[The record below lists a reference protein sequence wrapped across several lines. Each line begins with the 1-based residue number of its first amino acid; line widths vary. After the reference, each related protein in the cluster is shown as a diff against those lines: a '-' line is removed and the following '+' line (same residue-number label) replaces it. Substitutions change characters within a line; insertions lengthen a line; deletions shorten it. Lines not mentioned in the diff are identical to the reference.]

1 VAPEPTTTRP
11 SRRHRQRP
19 PAITARDLAAVRW
32 VGEQFGAR
40 ADLLAV
46 LLGRLSPSDTQA
58 AGLVGARTVR
68 HHVDRWLRARLV
80 VREHLLG
87 QMWVTPT
94 RRGLSMTGLDF
105 PLWELPDTQLAHV
118 HAVGVIRLA
127 VEQAGGLWVCER
139 QLRRGLTSPVAHP
152 FDGAV
157 RTDTGRHLI
166 EVELTQKAQRRVT
179 RAIAA
184 ADGAMSL
191 TYFTPPELLAPIGRQ
206 VATAE
211 AELRG
216 RGRQLPPIRVI
227 PLPSLADLTRG
238 GAA

>member
-1 VAPEPTTTRP
+1 VAREPSPRRDRGRP
-11 SRRHRQRP
+11 Q
-19 PAITARDLAAVRW
+19 ITARDLAAVRW

-46 LLGRLSPSDTQA
+46 LLGRMAQAPTQQ
-58 AGLVGARTVR
+58 AGRVGYDTVR

-105 PLWELPDTQLAHV
+105 PLWELPETQLAHV
-118 HAVGVIRLA
+118 HAVGVVRLA
-127 VEQAGGLWVCER
+127 VEQASALWLCER
-139 QLRRGLTSPVAHP
+139 QLRRELSSPVAHP

-157 RTDTGRHLI
+157 QTETGRHLVEI
-166 EVELTQKAQRRVT
+166 ELTQKAQRRVT
-179 RAIAA
+179 RAVAA
-184 ADGAMSL
+184 ADGALSL
-191 TYFTPPELLAPIGRQ
+191 TYFTPSELLAPIGRQ
-206 VATAE
+206 VATAK
-211 AELRG
+211 AELQG
-216 RGRQLPPIRVI
+216 HGRQLPPLRVI
-227 PLPSLADLTRG
+227 PLPSLEDLTRG